1 MSKAIYYYKDKYT
14 PTCEVRCEVLSEVG
28 KYSYKIKL
36 NDYLPYNRRKP
47 NDIITVRKRNVKLL
61 ELLNP
66 QPDVNA
72 TDIEY
77 EEEYEW
83 QKYNNK

>member
-1 MSKAIYYYKDKYT
+1 MAKGIYFYKDKYT
-14 PTCEVRCEVLSEVG
+14 PVCKVRCEVLEEVG

-36 NDYLPYNRRKP
+36 NDYLPYNRKKP

-61 ELLNP
+61 EPLP

-83 QKYNNK
+83 QKINNK

>member
-1 MSKAIYYYKDKYT
+1 MAKGIYFYKDKYT
-14 PTCEVRCEVLSEVG
+14 PVCKVRCEVLSEVG
-28 KYSYKIKL
+28 KYSYRIKL
-36 NDYLPYNRRKP
+36 NDYLPYNRKKP

-61 ELLNP
+61 EPLP

-72 TDIEY
+72 TNIEY